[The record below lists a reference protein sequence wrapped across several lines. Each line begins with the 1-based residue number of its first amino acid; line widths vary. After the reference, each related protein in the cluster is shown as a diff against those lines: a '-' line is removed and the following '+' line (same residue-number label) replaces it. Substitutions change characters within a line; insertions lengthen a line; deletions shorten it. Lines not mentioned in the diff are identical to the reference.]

1 MNSFI
6 GFSPEYA
13 LLNFKRT
20 GHAAYLNITKKRVPK
35 KQVRVDLDLQQ
46 SV

>member
-20 GHAAYLNITKKRVPK
+20 GHAVYLNITKKRVPK
-35 KQVRVDLDLQQ
+35 KQVRADLGLEQG
-46 SV
+46 V